1 MMVNRQTFRT
11 VRLFDAVMYSETDRK
26 NVNKISIQIAD
37 DHKLIRETWSYILE
51 LDERLEVVAQSSDGG
66 EAIRHAVEVKPDIIL
81 MDINMV
87 PVSGLDAT
95 REILQ
100 LLPGVKIIGVSMH
113 SQPAYAKQMM
123 KIGAMGY
130 VTKNSSREEM
140 IEAILSVYAGKK
152 YICEEIKNIIS
163 QQVLNEES
171 SPGVS
176 VLSEREIQ
184 IIRLIKEGMSS
195 KEISTILEIS
205 VKTVEAHRH
214 NILKKLNLKNTAAL
228 INFINNSSL
237 TSL

>member
-1 MMVNRQTFRT
+1 
-11 VRLFDAVMYSETDRK
+11 
-26 NVNKISIQIAD
+26 
-37 DHKLIRETWSYILE
+37 
-51 LDERLEVVAQSSDGG
+51 
-66 EAIRHAVEVKPDIIL
+66 
-81 MDINMV
+81 
-87 PVSGLDAT
+87 
-95 REILQ
+95 
-100 LLPGVKIIGVSMH
+100 
-113 SQPAYAKQMM
+113 M

-140 IEAILSVYAGKK
+140 IEAILSVYDGKK